1 MAYNRDFYLDLAD
14 VSARSASVI
23 VPVLRDA
30 IEPTSVIDVG
40 CGAGTWMAAWLDAGV
55 TDVWGVDGSRAPDES
70 LGVPRDLIR
79 RLDLG
84 SDLRLDRTYDLVTS
98 FEVAEHLP
106 ESRAASF
113 VHDLTRLGPVVAFS
127 AAIPLQGGTGHVTER
142 WQSWWA
148 AHFETEGFAPS
159 VALRTAMWNE
169 ESAAAYYAQNLV
181 VYVREDLVSDL
192 PVLFPGGHRAPAEV
206 LDVVH
211 PRLWQR
217 RVGHPFVGWVGSRLP
232 EGAKNALTQRLRP
245 RVKFLQRL

>member
-23 VPVLRDA
+23 VPVLHGA
-30 IEPTSVIDVG
+30 IEPASVIDVG

-55 TDVWGVDGSRAPDES
+55 TDVGGIDGSRAPDES
-70 LGVPRDLIR
+70 LGVARAMIR
-79 RLDLG
+79 CLDLG
-84 SDLRLDRTYDLVTS
+84 ADLRVDRTYELATC

-106 ESRAASF
+106 EERAASF
-113 VHDLTRLGPVVAFS
+113 VHDLTRLAPVVAFS

-148 AHFETEGFAPS
+148 AHFAAEGFVPS
-159 VALRTAMWNE
+159 VALRSATWNE
-169 ESAAAYYAQNLV
+169 EEAAAYYAQNMV
-181 VYVREDLVSDL
+181 VYVREDLVDAL
-192 PVLFPGGHRAPAEV
+192 PRLFPDGHQAAPEV

-211 PRLWQR
+211 PRLWSR
-217 RVGHPFVGWVGSRLP
+217 RVGHPFVGWIGARLP
-232 EGAKNALTQRLRP
+232 EGAKNAVTQRLRP